1 MVTQEFAHKTLLK
14 LMAFMYLSFP
24 NNKSWKI
31 YPQELFMLR
40 KANYL

>member
-14 LMAFMYLSFP
+14 LVAFMYLSFP
-24 NNKSWKI
+24 NN
-31 YPQELFMLR
+31 ELKNAPSKLFILR